1 MDFEGRMHRKLVSV
15 LAAGGLTGITAGA
28 LVAWLLGTGFPG
40 SGGVWVCTGGG
51 LLGVLIAAALGWRA
65 VKDV

>member
-1 MDFEGRMHRKLVSV
+1 MDFEGRVHRNFAGA
-15 LAAGGLTGITAGA
+15 LAAGGLTGIAAGA